1 MIDEKFE
8 KNIDDVEDFEDFQ
21 DLFGIK
27 DEELD
32 DNEDLKEL
40 SF

>member
-1 MIDEKFE
+1 MDEKFE

-21 DLFGIK
+21 EFFGIK

-32 DNEDLKEL
+32 DNDDLKEL
-40 SF
+40 LF